1 MRGTHTTS
9 KLLITTAGRNMTKSK
24 KTRRVHPGDVLGE
37 DYLAPLGISVNKLA
51 LRLGVPATRMGE
63 IVNGRRAITPDTA
76 LRLARFFD
84 TTPRLWLNMQA
95 EYELVIA
102 KDKLTETIK
111 RTVQPL
117 QQVAV

>member
-1 MRGTHTTS
+1 MP
-9 KLLITTAGRNMTKSK
+9 KFK
-24 KTRRVHPGDVLGE
+24 KIRPVHPGDVLRG
-37 DYLAPLGISVNKLA
+37 DYLIPLGISVNKLA

-84 TTPRLWLNMQA
+84 TTPRFWLNMQA
-95 EYELVIA
+95 EYELEIA
-102 KDKLTETIK
+102 KDKLAETIE